1 MNWQKAYQAADFVFY
16 CLLINVTVIIGA
28 LVGGIIFGLAP
39 SVQAGFHVAKKTLK
53 QESPPFFQTF
63 FGYYRRN
70 FWRSNRL
77 GLPIILFYLCPMVV
91 IQQGFLAALT
101 QTGLILLIVSQCV
114 AIAVINTLL
123 SMYEYYVLPT
133 KKYLGASL
141 RFLFFQPI
149 GTFLGVLWFGICS
162 TISFF
167 LPGLLPFLSIGM
179 WIIGTMG
186 IYLKLFDENERK
198 LKQQKDAGQPAEREE
213 EEIEHGIEMAQK

>member
-39 SVQAGFHVAKKTLK
+39 SVQAGFHLAKPLNRNRRL
-53 QESPPFFQTF
+53 FQTF

-77 GLPIILFYLCPMVV
+77 GLPIILFYLCPMMV

-133 KKYLGASL
+133 K
-141 RFLFFQPI
+141 
-149 GTFLGVLWFGICS
+149 S
-162 TISFF
+162 T
-167 LPGLLPFLSIGM
+167 
-179 WIIGTMG
+179 
-186 IYLKLFDENERK
+186 
-198 LKQQKDAGQPAEREE
+198 
-213 EEIEHGIEMAQK
+213 